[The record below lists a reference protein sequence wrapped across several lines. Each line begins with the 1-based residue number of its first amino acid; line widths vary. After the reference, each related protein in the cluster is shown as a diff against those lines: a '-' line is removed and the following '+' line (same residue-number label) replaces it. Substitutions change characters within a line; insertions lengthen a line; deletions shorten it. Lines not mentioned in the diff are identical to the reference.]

1 MESTLTLTFK
11 GIEAEILNKMVSLG
25 LFNTKSE
32 AIRSALI
39 KYAIDLGLL
48 ERKNIWAKIEEYPR
62 RKITPEQLVKDLEM
76 LENED

>member
-1 MESTLTLTFK
+1 MESTLTLKFK
-11 GIEAEILNKMVSLG
+11 GIEAEILDKMVSFG

-39 KYAIDLGLL
+39 KYAIDLRLL
-48 ERKNIWAKIEEYPR
+48 DRKDIWAKIEEYPQ